1 MPERRAQSRGSS
13 GRRRHQMNSVSSLDL
28 AAVGATN
35 QAIAMYANTGATSA
49 TAMRV
54 IMWAV

>member
-1 MPERRAQSRGSS
+1 
-13 GRRRHQMNSVSSLDL
+13 MNSVSSLDL